1 MVYDWLLCWEH
12 ELELLRSRGV
22 SPAKVAYVF
31 CRYWPLLTYPLTLWA
46 QVTEDDPAVCAR
58 IFQLPLFLSIINFA
72 AAASVLIVR
81 IYAFTGSRVT
91 VAVGLICAF
100 LAAGLFQVWA
110 VATQIELVDGA
121 PACFPEDKHHSSKAL
136 SFYFLA
142 PFLFDLVAT
151 SVFIFCA
158 ARIRFAT
165 AGSSAAVTVFIR
177 EGIIYFL
184 AISAINLG
192 NAAMSFQPRTAISGT
207 LAAFSMSLPNILA
220 CRLVINLRST
230 ASKPVE
236 GLSGMSV
243 DVAFTPQQR
252 RRPYHDAESGIETMP
267 LTPFKPVGSAGS
279 SNDSS

>member
-1 MVYDWLLCWEH
+1 MTI
-12 ELELLRSRGV
+12 
-22 SPAKVAYVF
+22 AYVF
-31 CRYWPLLTYPLTLWA
+31 CRYWPLLTYPLILWA
-46 QVTEDDPAVCAR
+46 QVAEADPAVCAR
-58 IFQLPLFLSIINFA
+58 VFQLPLFLAIINFA

-91 VAVGLICAF
+91 VASGLICVF
-100 LAAGLFQVWA
+100 LAAGLYQVWA
-110 VATQIELVDGA
+110 VATQIKLVDGA
-121 PACFPEDKHHSSKAL
+121 PACFPEDKDPSSKAL
-136 SFYFLA
+136 SFYFFA

-177 EGIIYFL
+177 EGIVYFL

-192 NAAMSFQPRTAISGT
+192 NAAMSFQSRVHISGT
-207 LAAFSMSLPNILA
+207 LAAFSMSMPNILA

-230 ASKPVE
+230 TAKPIE
-236 GLSGMSV
+236 GLTNVNSEVVFG
-243 DVAFTPQQR
+243 ARHPH
-252 RRPYHDAESGIETMP
+252 RPYHDAESGMETMP
-267 LTPFKPVGSAGS
+267 LSPFQPGSAGT